1 MQPSARKHASESH
14 AAARPRIAL
23 ALAGTWF
30 AVGCVA
36 LLLVPDLRGS
46 DPWLGWLPFWLV
58 GVPAIEWTLLRLH
71 RREFKASIGSARS
84 RARRAM
90 LVRSTPSRRIRT
102 PAPRAGRARKTS
114 LATAL
119 FVRPV

>member
-14 AAARPRIAL
+14 AARPRIAL

-30 AVGCVA
+30 AVGCMA

-46 DPWLGWLPFWLV
+46 D
-58 GVPAIEWTLLRLH
+58 

-102 PAPRAGRARKTS
+102 PAPRAGRGRKTS
-114 LATAL
+114 LLTAL